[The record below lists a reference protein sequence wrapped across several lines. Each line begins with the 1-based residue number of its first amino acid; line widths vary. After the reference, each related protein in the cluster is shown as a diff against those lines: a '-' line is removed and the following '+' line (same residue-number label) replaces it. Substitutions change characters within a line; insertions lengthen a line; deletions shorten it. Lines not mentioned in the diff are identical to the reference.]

1 MENVVAVPACRLKGN
16 KVEAFEHENSAF
28 FCVGFMWQRWKS
40 QLSGKQKTELPDLEH
55 SVKLSSSNLQT
66 APDRESFHD
75 GSQAA

>member
-1 MENVVAVPACRLKGN
+1 
-16 KVEAFEHENSAF
+16 
-28 FCVGFMWQRWKS
+28 MWQRWKG